1 MVWFIITYSV
11 ASLYSPEILSWL
23 PKGWAEVLGSGIF
36 GWVGKFLGI
45 SGITESMTPQCKCFG
60 WVEGLFFFHHFEM
73 DNVFGL
79 VQFVWLRRYYKCS
92 VVIYWKKKSV
102 GGKEGCVKSLGVA
115 HVCYLFGQGNSIFIR
130 EFWIEFLWQPCHI
143 QCPFF
148 SNVKSLL
155 LCSFKPFFAVKTVNR
170 S

>member
-1 MVWFIITYSV
+1 MVAKGMSR
-11 ASLYSPEILSWL
+11 SPWVRNFLLSW
-23 PKGWAEVLGSGIF
+23 KI
-36 GWVGKFLGI
+36 LGI

-79 VQFVWLRRYYKCS
+79 VQFVWLRRYCKCS
-92 VVIYWKKKSV
+92 VVIYWKKKIS
-102 GGKEGCVKSLGVA
+102 GWKEGCVKSLGVA
-115 HVCYLFGQGNSIFIR
+115 RVCYLFGQGNSIFIR